1 MCLKR
6 KKNTLWG
13 ILQTQSQFPL
23 LWERD
28 WATKESSNIPPN
40 WTFML
45 VLVVRLSSYILKYLK
60 LSYFYVLY
68 NIYIYLYF
76 TLFGIFC

>member
-1 MCLKR
+1 MYLKR
-6 KKNTLWG
+6 KKTLWG
-13 ILQTQSQFPL
+13 ILQTQSPFPL

-28 WATKESSNIPPN
+28 WAIKESSTIPPN